1 MTKNLKIRFVKFEI
15 ALVMQVLEMRGEF
28 SDSEH
33 VKIGNTRFCYNSCSI
48 DFIFY
53 MQKDNLVGVGYFG
66 KNEQRDEYLNNV
78 IKWISKEQFA
88 TVGKLEIGKECE
100 ASNDGENWRVRI
112 FAGKLAKEL
121 GEPHNLVAYD
131 EILEDFERYKYVRP
145 YSSFVRPKIDGDV
158 YTWEMEVPDER

>member
-1 MTKNLKIRFVKFEI
+1 MTKKLKIRFVKFEI

-28 SDSEH
+28 SNSEH

-88 TVGKLEIGKECE
+88 NG
-100 ASNDGENWRVRI
+100 AGE
-112 FAGKLAKEL
+112 
-121 GEPHNLVAYD
+121 
-131 EILEDFERYKYVRP
+131 
-145 YSSFVRPKIDGDV
+145 PKIDGDV
-158 YTWEMEVPDER
+158 YTWEMEVADEC

>member
-33 VKIGNTRFCYNSCSI
+33 VKIGNTRFCCNSCSI

-78 IKWISKEQFA
+78 IKWISEEQFP
-88 TVGKLEIGKECE
+88 TRGKLEIGKECE
-100 ASNDGENWRVRI
+100 VSDDGEGWVRRI
-112 FAGKLAKEL
+112 FAGKTAKQF
-121 GEPHNLVAYD
+121 GEPRTIALGFENSL
-131 EILEDFERYKYVRP
+131 ILRRWKYVRP
-145 YSSFVRPKIDGDV
+145 IDSFVQPKIEGDV
-158 YTWEMEVPDER
+158 YTWKMEVAE

>member
-1 MTKNLKIRFVKFEI
+1 MTKKLKIRFVKFEI

-78 IKWISKEQFA
+78 VKWISEEQFA
-88 TVGKLEIGKECE
+88 TGGKLEIGKLCDVSDDNKDWRRRTLLAVLPKSYFSKYI
-100 ASNDGENWRVRI
+100 ASENYGDFKWCSWKYARP
-112 FAGKLAKEL
+112 LASC
-121 GEPHNLVAYD
+121 VQ
-131 EILEDFERYKYVRP
+131 
-145 YSSFVRPKIDGDV
+145 PKIDGDV
-158 YTWEMEVPDER
+158 YTWEMEVADER